1 MEQGFGGEPEEEEGG
16 EGADEVDGDA
26 GDVIAQDNFPVD
38 RVGPQEGRR
47 GIHNAAVEAGGGDDT
62 EDAETQPPAPQ
73 NALAVQDTCQPAD
86 NPHRE
91 HLPRRPRSL

>member
-26 GDVIAQDNFPVD
+26 GDVIAQDDFPVD

-47 GIHNAAVEAGGGDDT
+47 GIHNAAVDDRGRDHAEDRQTCTLPFRSAG
-62 EDAETQPPAPQ
+62 A
-73 NALAVQDTCQPAD
+73 
-86 NPHRE
+86 
-91 HLPRRPRSL
+91 

>member
-38 RVGPQEGRR
+38 RVGPQEG
-47 GIHNAAVEAGGGDDT
+47 GGGVHDAAVEDGGGDDT
-62 EDAETQPPAPQ
+62 EDAETQAAAPQ
-73 NALAVQDTCQPAD
+73 NAFSVENTGQPAD
-86 NPHRE
+86 
-91 HLPRRPRSL
+91 

>member
-38 RVGPQEGRR
+38 CVGPHEGGR
-47 GIHNAAVEAGGGDDT
+47 GIHNAAVEDGGGDDA
-62 EDAETQPPAPQ
+62 EDAEAE
-73 NALAVQDTCQPAD
+73 AAAAKDAFAVKDAGQPAD
-86 NPHRE
+86 
-91 HLPRRPRSL
+91 

>member
-47 GIHNAAVEAGGGDDT
+47 GIHDAAVEDGGGDGA
-62 EDAETQPPAPQ
+62 EDAEAQARAAKD
-73 NALAVQDTCQPAD
+73 ALAVQDGSIPKFV
-86 NPHRE
+86 
-91 HLPRRPRSL
+91 